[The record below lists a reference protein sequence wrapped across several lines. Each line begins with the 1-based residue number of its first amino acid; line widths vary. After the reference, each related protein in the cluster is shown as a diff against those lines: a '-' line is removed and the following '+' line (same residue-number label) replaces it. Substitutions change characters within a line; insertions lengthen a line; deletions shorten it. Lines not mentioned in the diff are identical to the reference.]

1 MPTTTA
7 ANGLYEFKSCSP
19 LLTKIAIKGANLSLL
34 RDQLAA
40 QYAKTPNF
48 FAGINVIVDISALDT
63 ISQEDFQQLSDILT
77 TNKMN
82 IVGVHPGSNI
92 SHHQLTKQ
100 LKLPTFSNTNNSKDV
115 SSTATTA
122 SKPSINI
129 ISTPVRSGQQ
139 IYARDGDLVILS
151 SVSTGAEVMADGNI
165 HIYGNLNGK
174 ALAGVSGATN
184 ARIFCHKIQAE
195 LVAIGGL
202 YKTLEEE
209 NYLTSHPKQIF
220 IKDNELTIEYL

>member
-1 MPTTTA
+1 MPTTTNA
-7 ANGLYEFKSCSP
+7 TGLYELKSCSP
-19 LLTKIAIKGANLSLL
+19 LLTKIAIKNSNLSLL
-34 RDQLAA
+34 RDQLAD
-40 QYAKTPNF
+40 QYSKTPNF
-48 FAGINVIVDISALDT
+48 FTGINVIVDISALDT
-63 ISQEDFQQLSDILT
+63 ISNDDFTTLTDILT
-77 TNKMN
+77 SNKMN
-82 IVGVHPGSNI
+82 IVGVHPGTNI
-92 SHHQLTKQ
+92 AHHQLAKQ
-100 LKLPTFSNTNNSKDV
+100 LKLPTFANTNSKDSNQNMTNV
-115 SSTATTA
+115 TR
-122 SKPSINI
+122 PSINI

-139 IYARDGDLVILS
+139 IYARNGDLVILN